1 LKPRKARASQI
12 FSLDFA
18 SSASIFMI
26 FFVIFL
32 LAYSRL
38 KDETDYSERMRNLM
52 LSSNKVSDVL
62 VGTKGF
68 PEDWTNETVETIGL
82 ASEENVLS
90 SGKIASLAD
99 IPYSN
104 SKALLPIGNFE
115 FFLNLSELSTGA
127 PIFSYGIFPYNN
139 STSIVPAR
147 RLVLHSNGTGRTL
160 AKLEVLVW
168 E

>member
-1 LKPRKARASQI
+1 MRPEKARPAQI
-12 FSLDFA
+12 FSFDFA

-90 SGKIASLAD
+90 SEKISSLLSVS
-99 IPYSN
+99 YSS
-104 SKALLPIGNFE
+104 SKSLLPLGNFE
-115 FFLNLSELSTGA
+115 LFLNLSELSTGNQ
-127 PIFSYGIFPYNN
+127 IFEYGPYPSNN
-139 STSIVPAR
+139 STSIVPTR
-147 RLVLHSNGTGRTL
+147 RLVLYSNGTGRTL

>member
-1 LKPRKARASQI
+1 
-12 FSLDFA
+12 
-18 SSASIFMI
+18 MI

-90 SGKIASLAD
+90 SEKVSRLLSVS
-99 IPYSN
+99 YSS

-115 FFLNLSELSTGA
+115 FFLNLSELSTGD
-127 PIFSYGIFPYNN
+127 PIFNYGIFPNNN
-139 STSIVPAR
+139 STSIVPTR
-147 RLVLHSNGTGRTL
+147 RLVLYSNSTGRTL